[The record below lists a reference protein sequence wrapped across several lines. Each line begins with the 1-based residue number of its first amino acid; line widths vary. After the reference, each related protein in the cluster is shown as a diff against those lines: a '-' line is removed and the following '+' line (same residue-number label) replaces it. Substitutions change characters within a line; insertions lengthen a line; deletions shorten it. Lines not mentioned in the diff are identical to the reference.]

1 MSRMESKESTRSG
14 NKTDTKTASSAKS
27 EKPHSGP
34 AASADK
40 KEAPKEQPTPAATTP
55 AKKGATAPSEAAML
69 NDHSN
74 LKPTAAPATEGPEA
88 TAHPANS
95 EHKENS
101 AEESPGCTMF
111 ENLKPLLIFG
121 GAAVAAIAVIV
132 GVAILAR
139 KK

>member
-14 NKTDTKTASSAKS
+14 NKTDTKSASSAKS

-34 AASADK
+34 AASTDK

-74 LKPTAAPATEGPEA
+74 LKPTAVPAAEGPE
-88 TAHPANS
+88 ANS
-95 EHKENS
+95 EHKESS
-101 AEESPGCTMF
+101 AEESPGSTVF
-111 ENLKPLLIFG
+111 ENIKPLLIFG
-121 GAAVAAIAVIV
+121 GAAVAAIAVII

>member
-14 NKTDTKTASSAKS
+14 NKTDSKTAGSAKP

-40 KEAPKEQPTPAATTP
+40 KEAPKEQPTPAVPAP
-55 AKKGATAPSEAAML
+55 AKKGATATSEAAML

-74 LKPTAAPATEGPEA
+74 LKPTAVPTAEGPEA
-88 TAHPANS
+88 TTHPANS
-95 EHKENS
+95 EHKGSS
-101 AEESPGCTMF
+101 AEESPGSSNF
-111 ENLKPLLIFG
+111 ENIKPLLIFG
-121 GAAVAAIAVIV
+121 GAAVAAIAVII

>member
-14 NKTDTKTASSAKS
+14 NKTDTKSASSAKS

-34 AASADK
+34 AASTDK

-74 LKPTAAPATEGPEA
+74 LKPTAVPAAEGPEA
-88 TAHPANS
+88 TANS
-95 EHKENS
+95 EHKESS
-101 AEESPGCTMF
+101 AEESPGSTVF
-111 ENLKPLLIFG
+111 ENIKPLLIFG
-121 GAAVAAIAVIV
+121 GAAVAAIAVII